1 MLQRKKTIL
10 LHLVVSAAVV
20 GTLVAIIF
28 LAWYP
33 GPFFRISGA
42 ETVLATLI
50 GVDLVLGPLL
60 TVYLYKPGKKGL
72 WFDMWCIAIM
82 QLGALVYGGSVIYEQ
97 RPQFLVFSVDRF
109 AVLPEPD
116 LLHEGGAIAA
126 CPAQA
131 RPPCVAVAVP
141 PDDIEQR
148 NMLLLR
154 ALEDGI
160 ELEQQPEFWQPLA
173 EARDVVLGKAQPLS
187 ALASATARGAEGVE
201 RVLDNSGRDAT
212 ELRWVPVVNK
222 RLDAFALVIDAA
234 TAEPV
239 DVIAVDPWE
248 PGA

>member
-60 TVYLYKPGKKGL
+60 TVYLYKPGKPTCSTPATETAAASSMSNARSFSCSR
-72 WFDMWCIAIM
+72 WIASPCCPS
-82 QLGALVYGGSVIYEQ
+82 QTSCTRAVRS
-97 RPQFLVFSVDRF
+97 RPARRRR
-109 AVLPEPD
+109 
-116 LLHEGGAIAA
+116 
-126 CPAQA
+126 A
-131 RPPCVAVAVP
+131 RPALPWQCRPTTSSSATCCCCV
-141 PDDIEQR
+141 R
-148 NMLLLR
+148 SR
-154 ALEDGI
+154 T
-160 ELEQQPEFWQPLA
+160 
-173 EARDVVLGKAQPLS
+173 
-187 ALASATARGAEGVE
+187 ASSSSSSPSSGSRWPTARGAEGVE